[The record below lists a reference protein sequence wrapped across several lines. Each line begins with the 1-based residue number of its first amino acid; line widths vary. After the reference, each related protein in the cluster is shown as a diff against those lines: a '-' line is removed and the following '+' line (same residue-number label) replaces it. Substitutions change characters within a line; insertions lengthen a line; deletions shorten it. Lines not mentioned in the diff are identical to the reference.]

1 MGNGNTIRDFIFS
14 EDVANGMI
22 NVVLKN
28 IKGPINLGSGTG
40 YTIKKLIKVILSDK
54 GIKHKP
60 KIFWDKSKPSG
71 DKKEFLIL
79 LKLENL
85 TSLTI
90 PLWRKVSKK
99 Q

>member
-1 MGNGNTIRDFIFS
+1 MGKREYDKRFYFL

-60 KIFWDKSKPSG
+60 KIFWINQTFWG
-71 DKKEFLIL
+71 
-79 LKLENL
+79 
-85 TSLTI
+85 
-90 PLWRKVSKK
+90 
-99 Q
+99 